1 MLDENSLTGEFVQQ
15 LAEDRRNKTHVDT
28 CEITEKYQHQ
38 VITIQK
44 AFQITMYNVVQLT
57 WLEHTTKSHWECS
70 SRTQHKIIMQSK
82 VGKNPF

>member
-44 AFQITMYNVVQLT
+44 AF
-57 WLEHTTKSHWECS
+57 
-70 SRTQHKIIMQSK
+70 
-82 VGKNPF
+82 